1 MVEFAASGSGTSVPG
16 VRAYHFAGMKAGY
29 LTRSLFSI
37 LGQIS
42 GLKRILESTLKW
54 SVLSRALTGIK
65 DQCLMYTN
73 QFITLK
79 ARHFA

>member
-1 MVEFAASGSGTSVPG
+1 MVEFAASGSGTVVPM
-16 VRAYHFAGMKAGY
+16 VRAHYFAGMKAGY
-29 LTRSLFSI
+29 LNS
-37 LGQIS
+37 
-42 GLKRILESTLKW
+42 LKRILESNLKW
-54 SVLSRALTGIK
+54 SVLSRALTGIN